1 MSMRHLNQVQV
12 ADRWGFSP
20 RTLEN
25 WRCRGEGPRFLKI
38 GGKVVYRL
46 QDVEAFEQDQLRAK
60 TASARGRKRRAPSTD
75 QSDD

>member
-1 MSMRHLNQVQV
+1 MRHLNQVEI
-12 ADRWGFSP
+12 AKRWGLSP

-46 QDVEAFEQDQLRAK
+46 QDVEAFEQNQLRAK
-60 TASARGRKRRAPSTD
+60 TAPVRGRKRRAENTEPSAD
-75 QSDD
+75 

>member
-1 MSMRHLNQVQV
+1 MRHLNQVEV
-12 ADRWGFSP
+12 AERWGFSP

-46 QDVEAFEQDQLRAK
+46 QDVEAFEQNQLRAK
-60 TASARGRKRRAPSTD
+60 TASARGRKRRSPSPD
-75 QSDD
+75 QSGD

>member
-1 MSMRHLNQVQV
+1 VSTRHLNQVEV
-12 ADRWGFSP
+12 AKRWGFSP

-46 QDVEAFEQDQLRAK
+46 EDVEAFEQNQLRAK
-60 TASARGRKRRAPSTD
+60 TASARERKRRA
-75 QSDD
+75 QSVEQSVD

>member
-1 MSMRHLNQVQV
+1 MSMRHLNQVEV
-12 ADRWGFSP
+12 AKRWGFSP

-46 QDVEAFEQDQLRAK
+46 QDVEAFEQNQLRAK
-60 TASARGRKRRAPSTD
+60 TASVSGRERREPSAGKTGD
-75 QSDD
+75 

>member
-1 MSMRHLNQVQV
+1 MSTRHLNQVEV
-12 ADRWGFSP
+12 AKRWGFSP

-46 QDVEAFEQDQLRAK
+46 QDVEAFEQNQLRAK
-60 TASARGRKRRAPSTD
+60 TASARGRKRRA
-75 QSDD
+75 QSAEQSVD

>member
-1 MSMRHLNQVQV
+1 MSMRHLNQVEV
-12 ADRWGFSP
+12 AKRWGS
-20 RTLEN
+20 RRALEN

-60 TASARGRKRRAPSTD
+60 TASARERKRRA
-75 QSDD
+75 QSAEQPVD

>member
-1 MSMRHLNQVQV
+1 MSTRHMNQVEV
-12 ADRWGFSP
+12 AKRWGFSP

-46 QDVEAFEQDQLRAK
+46 EDVEAFEQNQLRAK
-60 TASARGRKRRAPSTD
+60 TASAPGRKRRAPD
-75 QSDD
+75 AQQSVD

>member
-1 MSMRHLNQVQV
+1 MRHLNQGEV
-12 ADRWGFSP
+12 AKRWGFSP

-46 QDVEAFEQDQLRAK
+46 EDVEVFEQNQLRAK
-60 TASARGRKRRAPSTD
+60 TASARGRKRRPPSTD
-75 QSDD
+75 QPTD

>member
-1 MSMRHLNQVQV
+1 VSTRHLNQDEV
-12 ADRWGFSP
+12 AERWGFSP

-46 QDVEAFEQDQLRAK
+46 EDVEAFEQNQLRAK
-60 TASARGRKRRAPSTD
+60 TASSGGRKRRAASAE
-75 QSDD
+75 QSVD